1 VLNELVEAGSSPR
14 LDLMVAQELYSAN
27 LRLRNSLS
35 WWRRQAVSDI
45 LNLSDRIVFGSLW
58 LSARGAVSRIRKHLW
73 KGACSTHAVTGIDPR
88 TAGGNEV
95 V

>member
-1 VLNELVEAGSSPR
+1 MLNELVEAGSSPR

-35 WWRRQAVSDI
+35 WWRWQAVSDI
-45 LNLSDRIVFGSLW
+45 LNLSDRIVW
-58 LSARGAVSRIRKHLW
+58 LSRAFSTGAASRIRKHLW
-73 KGACSTHAVTGIDPR
+73 KGDCSTHAVTGIDPR
-88 TAGGNEV
+88 TAGGNKV

>member
-1 VLNELVEAGSSPR
+1 MLNELVEAGSSPR

-45 LNLSDRIVFGSLW
+45 LNLSDRIVFRSLW
-58 LSARGAVSRIRKHLW
+58 LSARGGSFTYSEALVEGRLQHPCRYRHR
-73 KGACSTHAVTGIDPR
+73 STHRGR
-88 TAGGNEV
+88 Q
-95 V
+95 